1 MRIGFDGKRAV
12 QNFTGLGNYS
22 RYIVDIL
29 CQFYPENEY
38 VLYAPKKRENKRLN
52 KLTKQYRQLQLSYPT
67 TSFWKK
73 LSSLWRVL
81 GVTRQLEK
89 ERIDNLG
96 INGYQ
101 IIQKEQ
107 GFCFG
112 MDAVLLSNFA
122 QVKNG
127 GRVLDLGTGTGILPI
142 LMEAKSNAAHL
153 TGLEIQSEMA
163 EMAARSVK
171 LNHLEDKIEIVEG
184 DIKEASAIFSHDS
197 FDTIT
202 SNPPY
207 MIGQHGLKNPS
218 ETKAIARHEILCTFA
233 DITAAAK
240 KLLKNKG
247 KLFLVHRTFRLSEI
261 LCQLSKDGLEPK
273 RIRFVHPYIDKEPN
287 IFLLEAVK
295 GGKSRMTVEPPLIVY
310 EKEGKYTEEIYKI
323 YGMNPEE

>member
-1 MRIGFDGKRAV
+1 M
-12 QNFTGLGNYS
+12 
-22 RYIVDIL
+22 
-29 CQFYPENEY
+29 
-38 VLYAPKKRENKRLN
+38 
-52 KLTKQYRQLQLSYPT
+52 
-67 TSFWKK
+67 
-73 LSSLWRVL
+73 
-81 GVTRQLEK
+81 EK

-112 MDAVLLSNFA
+112 MDAVLLSDFA

-240 KLLKNKG
+240 KLLKNN
-247 KLFLVHRTFRLSEI
+247 
-261 LCQLSKDGLEPK
+261 
-273 RIRFVHPYIDKEPN
+273 IDKEPN

>member
-1 MRIGFDGKRAV
+1 MER
-12 QNFTGLGNYS
+12 
-22 RYIVDIL
+22 
-29 CQFYPENEY
+29 
-38 VLYAPKKRENKRLN
+38 
-52 KLTKQYRQLQLSYPT
+52 
-67 TSFWKK
+67 
-73 LSSLWRVL
+73 
-81 GVTRQLEK
+81 
-89 ERIDNLG
+89 ERIDDLG

-112 MDAVLLSNFA
+112 MDAVLLSDFA

-142 LMEAKSNAAHL
+142 LMEAKTKAVHL
-153 TGLEIQSEMA
+153 TGLEIQPEMA

-233 DITAAAK
+233 DI
-240 KLLKNKG
+240 
-247 KLFLVHRTFRLSEI
+247 RLSEI

-310 EKEGKYTEEIYKI
+310 QKEGKYTEEIYKI

>member
-1 MRIGFDGKRAV
+1 MER
-12 QNFTGLGNYS
+12 
-22 RYIVDIL
+22 
-29 CQFYPENEY
+29 
-38 VLYAPKKRENKRLN
+38 
-52 KLTKQYRQLQLSYPT
+52 
-67 TSFWKK
+67 
-73 LSSLWRVL
+73 
-81 GVTRQLEK
+81 
-89 ERIDNLG
+89 ERIDDLG

-112 MDAVLLSNFA
+112 MDAVLLSDFA

-142 LMEAKSNAAHL
+142 LMEAKTKAVHL
-153 TGLEIQSEMA
+153 TGLEIQPEMA
-163 EMAARSVK
+163 KMAARSVK
-171 LNHLEDKIEIVEG
+171 LNHLE
-184 DIKEASAIFSHDS
+184 EA
-197 FDTIT
+197 
-202 SNPPY
+202 
-207 MIGQHGLKNPS
+207 KN
-218 ETKAIARHEILCTFA
+218 E
-233 DITAAAK
+233 AAK

-310 EKEGKYTEEIYKI
+310 QKEGKYTEEIYKI
-323 YGMNPEE
+323 YGMSPEE

>member
-1 MRIGFDGKRAV
+1 MER
-12 QNFTGLGNYS
+12 
-22 RYIVDIL
+22 
-29 CQFYPENEY
+29 
-38 VLYAPKKRENKRLN
+38 
-52 KLTKQYRQLQLSYPT
+52 
-67 TSFWKK
+67 
-73 LSSLWRVL
+73 
-81 GVTRQLEK
+81 
-89 ERIDNLG
+89 ERIDDLG

-112 MDAVLLSNFA
+112 MDAVLLSDFA

-142 LMEAKSNAAHL
+142 LMEAKTKAVHL
-153 TGLEIQSEMA
+153 TGLEIQPEMA

-261 LCQLSKDGLEPK
+261 LCQDRKSTRLNSSHTD
-273 RIRFVHPYIDKEPN
+273 I
-287 IFLLEAVK
+287 
-295 GGKSRMTVEPPLIVY
+295 SRMPSSA
-310 EKEGKYTEEIYKI
+310 
-323 YGMNPEE
+323 